1 MNILSRNFILLFA
14 VIALGLITNAFA
26 ALEKNAYEKYSMKNN
41 VTNKTT
47 VILKYAD
54 NLTKACEQESL
65 KRGNGGF
72 KGKPM
77 EACSFYDSSSC
88 MIIVP
93 TMTNNDMLGHELHH
107 CLSGNFH

>member
-1 MNILSRNFILLFA
+1 MIRKFILFYIA
-14 VIALGLITNAFA
+14 IALVIISNAFA
-26 ALEKNAYEKYSMKNN
+26 ALEKNAYEKYSMKHN

-54 NLTKACEQESL
+54 NVTKACEEESVR
-65 KRGNGGF
+65 RGNGGF

-77 EACSFYDSSSC
+77 EACSFHDSSSC

-107 CLSGNFH
+107 CLSGSFH